1 MSLAR
6 AHASLPPLTARERA
20 KRASTSARASSST
33 RNSPDL
39 VRDELSRC
47 FDLVERLGR
56 GAVYIGS
63 ARVPESHPHYA
74 LARALARDMAT
85 ELNCT
90 TWSGAGAGMMD
101 AAIRGGEDAGKP
113 VGGIMISL
121 EAGGART
128 TPSRVHPYLPASSYL
143 CARFFSA
150 RKHGL
155 VDAGTRVSASDRTAF
170 IVLPGGVGTL
180 DEMFEILA
188 LRQLKRVGVHLP
200 APLVVM
206 NYDGCYDGLLEFL
219 RRDMVDYGALAPD
232 ELTPHMTVC
241 ATNAE
246 AIHHVREFYAADARA
261 RAA

>member
-1 MSLAR
+1 MSLASV
-6 AHASLPPLTARERA
+6 HAPLPTLTARARA

-39 VRDELSRC
+39 VRDELSLC

-74 LARALARDMAT
+74 LARELARDIAI
-85 ELNCT
+85 ELDCT

-121 EAGGART
+121 EAGGSRT
-128 TPSRVHPYLPASSYL
+128 KPSRVHPYLPASSYV

-155 VDAGTRVSASDRTAF
+155 VDAGSRVSARDRTAF
-170 IVLPGGVGTL
+170 FVLPGGVGTL

-188 LRQLKRVGVHLP
+188 LRQLKRVGADLP
-200 APLVVM
+200 APFVVM

-219 RRDMVDYGALAPD
+219 RRDVVDYGALAPD
-232 ELTPHMTVC
+232 ELDPHMTVC
-241 ATNAE
+241 TTNAQ
-246 AIHHVREFYAADARA
+246 AIEHVRTFYAANASEPDA
-261 RAA
+261 